1 MLYFVSWLLSIFL
14 NSKTNVVTNL
24 KPLNS
29 DNKSISLFLVTNLES
44 LNYDSGLKE
53 FKISIL

>member
-1 MLYFVSWLLSIFL
+1 MLYFVSWSLSIFL

>member
-1 MLYFVSWLLSIFL
+1 MLYFASWSLSIFL